1 MRTAHEPGTWTGARR
16 PAILTRGDDIMYT
29 MVDFV
34 THVKGI
40 EYILSL
46 AAIAGFLLFWEV
58 LKPKPFRT
66 VAETGKDDLEHI
78 DEAGGFKSVAKSV
91 GRIAAAPFIGLA
103 YIVMLPI
110 GFFVALAAAV
120 VNAAAKG
127 LAAVAGKSVTFE
139 WRPVEAYLAGRKKK
153 AEKARVK
160 KGDAK

>member
-1 MRTAHEPGTWTGARR
+1 MN
-16 PAILTRGDDIMYT
+16 T

-46 AAIAGFLLFWEV
+46 LAIAVFLVFWEA

-66 VAETGKDDLEHI
+66 VVDTGKDDLAHLK
-78 DEAGGFKSVAKSV
+78 EAGGLKSILKSV
-91 GRIAAAPFIGLA
+91 GKIAAAPFIGLA

-120 VNAAAKG
+120 VNLAVKG
-127 LAAVAGKSVTFE
+127 AAAVAGKSRTFE

-153 AEKARVK
+153 KEKKTEQK
-160 KGDAK
+160 KWRN